1 MFRSFAIGDLWYDR
15 KTPKYLKPKVSVSN
29 FRNMGFRNDFKGF
42 LPLNTIAV
50 IILAAIIFD
59 VVIHIVADILN
70 LKMLQEKLPKPF
82 QGVYDADQYRK
93 SQDYLRVNTRFGW
106 ITGVINLVAILLFWF
121 QGGFPAVDNWVRSFG
136 NGPVLTGLMYIGT
149 LMFFYALL
157 SQPFSIY
164 ATFVIEERF
173 GFNKTTWKT
182 YMLDLLKGLV
192 LAILLGA
199 PLLAGIL
206 AFFEYAGSHAWLYC
220 WAIIVLYMLVVQ
232 YIAPTWIM
240 PLFNKFKPLEEGDLK
255 TAILSCAKS
264 IQFPL
269 KRVYTMDGSKRS
281 RKSNAFFTGF
291 GKNKRIVLF
300 DTLIQQHTV
309 PELVAVLAHEMG
321 HYKKKHILQ
330 GILLGVLQTGFMLY
344 LLSFMISYQGL
355 FDAFY
360 MSRISI
366 YAGLIFFGML
376 FAPLDFFIGILMQI
390 RSRSNE
396 YQADRFSVK
405 TTRNPGAMIDAL
417 KKLSVHNLSNLL
429 PHPFYV
435 FLNYSHPP
443 VLKRIQAIDSISVI
457 E

>member
-1 MFRSFAIGDLWYDR
+1 M
-15 KTPKYLKPKVSVSN
+15 
-29 FRNMGFRNDFKGF
+29 
-42 LPLNTIAV
+42 NTIAF
-50 IILAAIIFD
+50 IILAAIVLD
-59 VVIHIVADILN
+59 VIVNIVADKLN
-70 LKMLQEKLPKPF
+70 LRMLQKELPKPF
-82 QGVYDADQYRK
+82 QGVYDARQYRK

-106 ITGVINLVAILLFWF
+106 VSAVVNLAAILLFWF
-121 QGGFPAVDNWVRSFG
+121 MGGFPGIDNWVRSFEK
-136 NGPVLTGLMYIGT
+136 GPVLTGLMYIGT

-173 GFNKTTWKT
+173 GFNKTTWRI
-182 YMLDLLKGLV
+182 YLLDLFKGLI

-206 AFFEYAGSHAWLYC
+206 TFFEYAGKHAWLYC
-220 WAIIVLYMLVVQ
+220 WAVVSLYMLVVQ

-240 PLFNKFKPLEEGDLK
+240 PLFNKFKPLEDGELK
-255 TAILSCAKS
+255 SAILSCAKS

-269 KRVYTMDGSKRS
+269 KNVYTMDGSKRS

-300 DTLIQQHTV
+300 YTLIQQHAV

-330 GILLGVLQTGFMLY
+330 GMLLGILQTGLMFF
-344 LLSFMISYQGL
+344 LLSFMISYPDL
-355 FDAFY
+355 FEAFFMNH
-360 MSRISI
+360 MSV

-376 FAPLDFFIGILMQI
+376 FAPLDFFVGILMQI

-396 YQADRFSVK
+396 YRADRFAVAA
-405 TTRNPGAMIDAL
+405 TQNPGAMIDAL
-417 KKLSVHNLSNLL
+417 KKLSVHNLSNLR

-443 VLKRIQAIDSISVI
+443 VLKRIQAIEKI
-457 E
+457 EIN